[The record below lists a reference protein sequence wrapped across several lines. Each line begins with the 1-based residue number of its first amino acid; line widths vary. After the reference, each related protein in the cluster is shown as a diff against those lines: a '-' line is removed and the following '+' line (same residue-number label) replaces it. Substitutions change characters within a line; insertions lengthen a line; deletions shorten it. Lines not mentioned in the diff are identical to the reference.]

1 MKVLMITNMYPHP
14 MRRWLGIYVKREVEA
29 LRGLGVEVDVMSVE
43 GWRRRSE
50 YLRAYP
56 RLRRSLRENRY
67 HLIHAYYGLS
77 GLIAAAQSK
86 VPFVVTF
93 CGDDALGARKRN
105 GGVTAFSKILVK
117 ASKSAASRGAAIT
130 VKTRQMKDIF
140 PPDAK
145 VTVIPSG
152 VDLRMFRPMDRE
164 SCCRELGLSE
174 DPLKILFLG
183 NTSLPVKNF
192 PLARDA
198 VDLLKQRGMDAQLMA
213 VSNVTDEEIVLHM
226 NACDCLLITSM
237 SEGSPNIAV
246 ESLACNLPI
255 VSVEV
260 GDVRELIDGIEGC
273 RLTSRDPESIADSLR
288 DVLTKRERIP
298 GADAV
303 AHLDISRIALRIL
316 EVYRGVVPQAGRS

>member
-1 MKVLMITNMYPHP
+1 MRVLMLTNMYPDPEH
-14 MRRWLGIYVKREVEA
+14 RRLGVYVKREVEA
-29 LRGLGVEVDVMSVE
+29 LKGLGVDVDVMVVE

-50 YLRAYP
+50 YFRAYP
-56 RLRRSLRENRY
+56 RLRRILRENRY

-77 GLIAAAQSK
+77 GLIACAQSR

-105 GGVTAFSKILVK
+105 GGVTAFSRILVK
-117 ASKSAASRGAAIT
+117 AAKSAASRAAAVT
-130 VKTRQMKDIF
+130 VKTRQMKDVF
-140 PPDAK
+140 PPGAK

-164 SCCRELGLSE
+164 SCCRELGLAE
-174 DPLKILFLG
+174 APLKILFLG
-183 NTSLPVKNF
+183 DTSLPVKDF
-192 PLARDA
+192 PLAREA
-198 VDLLKQRGMDAQLMA
+198 VDVLRQRGMDATLMA
-213 VSNVTDEEIVLHM
+213 VSKVTDEEIVLHM

-237 SEGSPNIAV
+237 SEGSPNVAV

-260 GDVRELIDGIEGC
+260 GDVMELIDGVEGC
-273 RLTSRDPESIADSLR
+273 RLTSRDPESIADALE
-288 DVLTKRERIP
+288 DVLTKRERIS
-298 GADAV
+298 GTDRV

-316 EVYRGVVPQAGRS
+316 EVYRGVVAKAGRC